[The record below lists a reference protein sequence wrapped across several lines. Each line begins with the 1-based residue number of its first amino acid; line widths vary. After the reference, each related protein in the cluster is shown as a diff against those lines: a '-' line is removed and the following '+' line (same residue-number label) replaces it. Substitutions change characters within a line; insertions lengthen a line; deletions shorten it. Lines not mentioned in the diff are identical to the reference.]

1 MSTSTHKAT
10 YKFPSTTLVNEVKKS
25 MKPQGK
31 KFQLVA
37 KKVKSPTGKAY
48 VVLYTKKQFER
59 EQKLQE
65 KKELKEAAKYA
76 GKQMKLAQKLFLK
89 AEKKTAKDAERAAKK
104 QANKEAKDAE
114 RAAKKQANKK
124 AKDAERAAKKQV
136 VTGRLTAENLALLGE
151 AYWAKGPPKATE
163 LSRND

>member
-1 MSTSTHKAT
+1 MSTSTYKAT
-10 YKFPSTTLVNEVKKS
+10 YKFPSTTLVNEVKKT
-25 MKPQGK
+25 MKPEGK

-76 GKQMKLAQKLFLK
+76 GKQMKLAQKLLLK
-89 AEKKTAKDAERAAKK
+89 AEKKTV
-104 QANKEAKDAE
+104 
-114 RAAKKQANKK
+114 
-124 AKDAERAAKKQV
+124 KDAERAAKKQV

-151 AYWAKGPPKATE
+151 AYWAKGPPKATK